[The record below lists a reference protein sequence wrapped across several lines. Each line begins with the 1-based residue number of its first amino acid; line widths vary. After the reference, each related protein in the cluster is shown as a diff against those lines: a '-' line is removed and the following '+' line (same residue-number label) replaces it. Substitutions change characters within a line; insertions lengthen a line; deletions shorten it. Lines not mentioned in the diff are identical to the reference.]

1 MSTSPPTIGVK
12 GPSAAP
18 VAAALTVAGG
28 VFALTP
34 WCKTWLSLLL
44 GIVLAVAGLSAFT
57 GLAKKH
63 SRTLMQVAI
72 VLLGLSIDLAQVARA
87 GVPGLAFAAG
97 TIVLVFAVGAAV
109 ARWLA
114 LERNVAA
121 LVASGTAICGGSA
134 IAATSTV
141 IRATAAQTSVALG
154 VVFVLN
160 AVALFVFPPLG
171 QWLQLSQQQ
180 FGAWAAVAIH
190 DMASV
195 TGAGKAFGPEALEQ
209 ATVIKLTR
217 VLWIVP
223 VAVVLGWYVSRGDA
237 GRTSAGDGATVRSAR
252 WTFWQVV
259 PWFIAA
265 FVGAVLLRA
274 GVLAMLGPGD
284 PAAMFE
290 RFAAGAKSVAGAMMA
305 LALFLIG
312 STLSRKAIAEVGWRP
327 MVHGVILWL
336 TLSVV
341 SLLVIR
347 ATID

>member
-1 MSTSPPTIGVK
+1 M
-12 GPSAAP
+12 
-18 VAAALTVAGG
+18 AL
-28 VFALTP
+28 LI
-34 WCKTWLSLLL
+34 
-44 GIVLAVAGLSAFT
+44 GIVLAVLGLSAFAS
-57 GLAKKH
+57 LAKKH

-72 VLLGLSIDLAQVARA
+72 VMLGLSIDLSQVARA

-97 TIVLVFAVGAAV
+97 TIVLVFALGAVV
-109 ARWLA
+109 ARWLS

-160 AVALFVFPPLG
+160 AIALFVFPPLG
-171 QWLQLSQQQ
+171 QWLGLSQQQ

-223 VAVVLGWYVSRGDA
+223 VALALGWYVSRGA
-237 GRTSAGDGATVRSAR
+237 AARGDGSGGVGASRPGR
-252 WTFWQVV
+252 WTFWQIV

-274 GVLAMLGPGD
+274 GLLAVIGPGES
-284 PAAMFE
+284 AAVFE
-290 RFAAGAKSVAGAMMA
+290 RIAAGAKMVAGAMMA

-327 MVHGVILWL
+327 MVHGVVLWVV
-336 TLSVV
+336 LSVV

-347 ATID
+347 ATLA